1 MWLKLL
7 AKKEQILPR
16 KMAFQAGI
24 SETTAK
30 SWLLAG
36 VVPRPKYWNRI
47 GVFLGMPIEE
57 VSFLYMNQLKEE
69 NRIKECL
76 VCGKLIILW
85 KPHIKLCNSKACRM
99 QYDRDRKKEFRMM
112 NRSPNYVPDKRRFL
126 GYIPDLD
133 YDVKSSIVSREEVN
147 KAIKEYL
154 DNGGKITRL
163 ENGIADGADQFSL
176 DMISE
181 GIDLVEME

>member
-1 MWLKLL
+1 MWLKSL
-7 AKKEQILPR
+7 AKKEHILPR
-16 KMAFQAGI
+16 NMAKQAGI

-30 SWLLAG
+30 AWLLAG
-36 VVPRPKYWNRI
+36 SVPRPKYWCKI
-47 GVFLGMPIEE
+47 ALFLGMKFEE
-57 VSFLYMNQLKEE
+57 VSFLYMNQLEE
-69 NRIKECL
+69 EDRIKECL
-76 VCGKLIILW
+76 VCGTLIILW

-112 NRSPNYVPDKRRFL
+112 HRSQNYVPDKRKFL
-126 GYIPDLD
+126 GYVNDHRLVEKGPE
-133 YDVKSSIVSREEVN
+133 VSRIQVN
-147 KAIKEYL
+147 NAMQEYL

-163 ENGIADGADQFSL
+163 EEGIADGADQFSL

>member
-1 MWLKLL
+1 MWLKSL

-16 KMAFQAGI
+16 NMAKQAGI

-36 VVPRPKYWNRI
+36 SVPRPKYWCKI
-47 GVFLGMPIEE
+47 ALFLGMKFEE
-57 VSFLYMNQLKEE
+57 VSFLYINQLEE
-69 NRIKECL
+69 EDRIKECL
-76 VCGKLIILW
+76 VCSTPIILW

-112 NRSPNYVPDKRRFL
+112 HRSQNYVPDKRKFL
-126 GYIPDLD
+126 GYVNDHRL
-133 YDVKSSIVSREEVN
+133 VEKGSEVSRIQVN
-147 KAIKEYL
+147 NAMQEYL
-154 DNGGKITRL
+154 NNGGKITRL
-163 ENGIADGADQFSL
+163 EEGIADGADQFSL